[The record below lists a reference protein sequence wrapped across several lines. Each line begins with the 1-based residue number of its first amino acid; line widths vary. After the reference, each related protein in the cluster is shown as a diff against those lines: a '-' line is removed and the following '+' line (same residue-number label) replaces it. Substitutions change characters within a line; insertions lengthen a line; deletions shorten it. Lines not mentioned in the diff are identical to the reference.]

1 MYCYLQQVITGLV
14 PGQMLPISHTAT
26 GIVAQPGESGTPGA
40 IPPGHVANL
49 MLPSHLN
56 SQPIPVHALMPMSSG
71 QPQVVYSMP
80 SQSSVSPAL
89 ISTTV
94 TPSTSLVVSNHIPGF
109 TTAGQV
115 AASSVGSNGGM
126 TIPRQSP
133 LPQISSV
140 QGTSAL
146 QTASFKTSSYSN
158 QILRDVVAPVSI
170 QSQIS
175 APSIIRPKQN
185 PLSNSVQSPSAM
197 YTGVP
202 SLRPDNLI
210 DNSKHVEVSDVVLNS
225 AGVLKSEGHLNPE
238 SVLKPEDTL
247 NTDDTL
253 VVEMKPVGIS
263 ESKTVESPGNNHND
277 PSVSISF
284 VPNSPEVTQEIVS
297 ENDFKEPTLTLSE
310 EGVVNRRIEDASQDS
325 LQPKVD
331 FHTVVEM
338 NVDNESP
345 KY

>member
-1 MYCYLQQVITGLV
+1 MITGLV

-26 GIVAQPGESGTPGA
+26 GIVTQPGESGTPGA
-40 IPPGHVANL
+40 IPPSHVANL
-49 MLPSHLN
+49 MLPSHLS

-89 ISTTV
+89 IPSTV
-94 TPSTSLVVSNHIPGF
+94 TASTSLVVSNNIPGLA
-109 TTAGQV
+109 TAGQV
-115 AASSVGSNGGM
+115 VASSVGTNGGM
-126 TIPRQSP
+126 TIQRQSS
-133 LPQISSV
+133 LSQITSV
-140 QGTSAL
+140 QGTPDL
-146 QTASFKTSSYSN
+146 QTANFKASSFSN

-175 APSIIRPKQN
+175 APSIIRPKHY
-185 PLSNSVQSPSAM
+185 PLSSSLQSPSAM
-197 YTGVP
+197 YTSVP

-210 DNSKHVEVSDVVLNS
+210 DNSKQLEVSDAVLNS
-225 AGVLKSEGHLNPE
+225 AGVLKSEGDLNPE

-263 ESKTVESPGNNHND
+263 ESKTVQSPGNNHSD

-284 VPNSPEVTQEIVS
+284 VTNSPEVSQEIVS

-310 EGVVNRRIEDASQDS
+310 EGVVNRSIEGASHDS
-325 LQPKVD
+325 LPPKVD
-331 FHTVVEM
+331 FHTVAEI
-338 NVDNESP
+338 NVDDESP
-345 KY
+345 QY